1 MNVPLWFA
9 DFLLWSGQVAVLAL
23 AAGIFVKAL
32 RIREPRG
39 LLVCWRTLIGAS
51 LLLPLVEPWQRPEVP
66 VATFAGPDFSIST
79 ITPAA
84 SAAAPH
90 WHFPNWAV
98 IAEIWGAVILAGIA
112 VKVVMLALGLLR
124 LRQLR
129 CKSAAIVTSNECVA
143 ILEQMQTLVG
153 GSAEFRVSEEVESP
167 VTFGFAKP
175 VVLLPEKFLPLDTRF
190 QAAIAC
196 HELLHVRRRDWAHHL
211 AEEIVRATFWFHPA
225 ILWLVARVRLAREQV
240 VDLEVVRLTAARRTY
255 VEALLEFTS
264 GRRVAAIPAPPFLA
278 EQQFLERV
286 TLMLKEAGMS
296 RRRLIASLSVV
307 GCGLVA
313 VTVLA
318 VTVFPLKAAP
328 RATARVQEAQAA
340 SEAVVNES
348 AIWTGRVQRGTMY
361 IAVRGLGTLAL
372 LNGQPVAKIE
382 LAEDQ
387 AADVRSGQNAE
398 VDTHKGVVK
407 GHVSQISRE
416 VIIGK
421 RSVLITL
428 DSAVPSG
435 VDAQASVDGTV
446 VVGKLENVAYV
457 TRPADMKADSRG
469 DIVVPV
475 FKIINNGKDAEKI
488 YAQFGRASVHTI
500 QVLSGLKPG
509 DTVILS
515 DMSPYEKYEH
525 VEIKRAS

>member
-1 MNVPLWFA
+1 
-9 DFLLWSGQVAVLAL
+9 
-23 AAGIFVKAL
+23 
-32 RIREPRG
+32 
-39 LLVCWRTLIGAS
+39 
-51 LLLPLVEPWQRPEVP
+51 
-66 VATFAGPDFSIST
+66 
-79 ITPAA
+79 
-84 SAAAPH
+84 
-90 WHFPNWAV
+90 
-98 IAEIWGAVILAGIA
+98 
-112 VKVVMLALGLLR
+112 
-124 LRQLR
+124 
-129 CKSAAIVTSNECVA
+129 
-143 ILEQMQTLVG
+143 
-153 GSAEFRVSEEVESP
+153 
-167 VTFGFAKP
+167 
-175 VVLLPEKFLPLDTRF
+175 
-190 QAAIAC
+190 
-196 HELLHVRRRDWAHHL
+196 
-211 AEEIVRATFWFHPA
+211 
-225 ILWLVARVRLAREQV
+225 
-240 VDLEVVRLTAARRTY
+240 
-255 VEALLEFTS
+255 
-264 GRRVAAIPAPPFLA
+264 
-278 EQQFLERV
+278 
-286 TLMLKEAGMS
+286 MS